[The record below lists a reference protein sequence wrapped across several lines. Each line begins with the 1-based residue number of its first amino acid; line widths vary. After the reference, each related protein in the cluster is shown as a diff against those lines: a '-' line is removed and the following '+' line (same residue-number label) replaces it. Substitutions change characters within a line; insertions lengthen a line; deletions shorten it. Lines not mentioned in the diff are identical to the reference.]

1 MLIFSMNIK
10 IAIPSYNRVDGITKK
25 TLAFL
30 SQYNYPKKLIYIF
43 VNTEEQ
49 KQEYE
54 TKIPKELYGHIISTN
69 EPKGIC
75 LIRNFITNYFDEG
88 EKYISMD
95 DDIIAIQK
103 LVDSDTKYKKF
114 EPVESISELFEKGY
128 KKCEENSSS
137 LWGLY
142 PTPNAF
148 YMGNKKEEYTT
159 DLKFIVGGF
168 MGIINR
174 KIQLCIDMKED
185 YELTLESYMRDKC
198 IIRFNHVAVKH
209 NIYTK
214 TGGIGLNQQER
225 LNDNKISCE
234 YFLNKYPDFV
244 RLNKKREGEIL
255 LQSPKTKTKTKVM
268 ESSLCVVTD
277 PYQFQVDKCI
287 FDKLEMLLNKYK
299 IPLKS
304 AAGYNKQGYSTNGRR
319 GFPKHRACCYGLIK
333 YKCGGK
339 IDLSYNTK
347 KHPDIYEELVKV
359 GKLICPF
366 EFTSI
371 MVNHNVVCPKHID
384 TNNVGDSMLVSLGEY
399 EGCNIVID
407 GKEYDARYSPIVFNG
422 ALLEHW
428 NTPLISGNKYSLVF
442 FSINQ
447 KPGLS
452 I

>member
-30 SQYNYPKKLIYIF
+30 SRYNYPKELIYIF

-69 EPKGIC
+69 EPKGIMNV
-75 LIRNFITNYFDEG
+75 RNYIIDYFDEG
-88 EKYISMD
+88 TKLISMD
-95 DDIIAIQK
+95 DD
-103 LVDSDTKYKKF
+103 V
-114 EPVESISELFEKGY
+114 VSINTIDEGQLIPINNFNEVIEKGFQL
-128 KKCEENSSS
+128 CEDHKYT

-142 PTPNAF
+142 PTANAF
-148 YMGNKKEEYTT
+148 YMKSKDEYTT
-159 DLKFIVGGF
+159 DLRFIVGGF
-168 MGIINR
+168 MGIINKKR
-174 KIQLCIDMKED
+174 HVHLDWKED
-185 YELTLESYMRDKC
+185 YELSIDSYIRDGGV
-198 IIRFNHVAVKH
+198 IRFNHIAVKH
-209 NIYTK
+209 NLYTK
-214 TGGIGLNQQER
+214 KGGIGLDQKER
-225 LNDNKISCE
+225 MGE
-234 YFLNKYPDFV
+234 YIKASEWLINKYPHLV
-244 RLNKKREGEIL
+244 KWNPRREGEVLLVKNANRFVRQFNIDKSIFEKLEGL
-255 LQSPKTKTKTKVM
+255 LQ
-268 ESSLCVVTD
+268 
-277 PYQFQVDKCI
+277 
-287 FDKLEMLLNKYK
+287 KYK
-299 IPLKS
+299 IPWKS
-304 AAGYNKQGYSTNGRR
+304 VAGYDSKGRTTNGRR

-407 GKEYDARYSPIVFNG
+407 GKEYDARYSPVVFNG
-422 ALLEHW
+422 SKLVHS
-428 NTPLISGNKYSLVF
+428 NTLLISGNKYSLVF
-442 FSINQ
+442 FSIKMNHV
-447 KPGLS
+447 
-452 I
+452 